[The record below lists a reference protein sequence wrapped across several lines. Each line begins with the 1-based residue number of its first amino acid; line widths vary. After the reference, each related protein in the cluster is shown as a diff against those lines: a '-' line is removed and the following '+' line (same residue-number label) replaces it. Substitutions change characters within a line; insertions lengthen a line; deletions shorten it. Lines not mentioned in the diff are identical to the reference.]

1 MNTGT
6 LGSPYKRV
14 WPQFYKAALFELDAN
29 KVSDRIAEA
38 ETALVTRARELF
50 HSAGD
55 NIEEEQAV
63 DDAMYALHA
72 LRSALKCRPNAKNAS
87 QEPGRLKSTG
97 GQADD
102 GCELHFGTSRQHETR
117 NKRSKNHDRAVL
129 EQGPAHCAGEI
140 RFRLTKGTFVGDQT
154 GSVGHDETLC
164 LNLG

>member
-6 LGSPYKRV
+6 LGPPYKRV
-14 WPQFYKAALFELDAN
+14 WAQFYKAALFELDSD

-50 HSAGD
+50 HSPGD

-87 QEPGRLKSTG
+87 QEL
-97 GQADD
+97 A
-102 GCELHFGTSRQHETR
+102 
-117 NKRSKNHDRAVL
+117 A
-129 EQGPAHCAGEI
+129 
-140 RFRLTKGTFVGDQT
+140 
-154 GSVGHDETLC
+154 
-164 LNLG
+164 